1 MPNRSLPNFQETEYS
16 VGLRRKDV
24 PEERKLPIIV
34 LVIIGIYIGFLSY
47 YLVVEDALGLAPTTG
62 DRPVEVSVPAAPT
75 LEASLYA
82 PS

>member
-1 MPNRSLPNFQETEYS
+1 MPNRSLPNFQESEYS

-24 PEERKLPIIV
+24 PEERKLPVIV
-34 LVIIGIYIGFLSY
+34 LVIIGVYIGFLSY
-47 YLVVEDALGLAPTTG
+47 YLVVEDALGLAPTS